1 MTSEKIDLEQEL
13 RISKRTIEKLTSEN
27 EKLTKD
33 LATAEMLNNAV
44 NTDNVEIGVGILL
57 QEH

>member
-13 RISKRTIEKLTSEN
+13 RISKRAIEKLTSDN

-44 NTDNVEIGVGILL
+44 NTDNVEIGVGTLL
-57 QEH
+57 QER